1 MSKAQS
7 ELRSLLDA
15 VVPHRDAVEQHPLY
29 VELTSLERI
38 HAFMEHHVF
47 AVWDFMCLLKALQ
60 RRLTCPTVPW
70 LPVGDPQ
77 TRRLINEIVLS
88 EESDELPDGRVLS
101 HFELYLAAMSES
113 GADFSAAAAFEHRLK
128 QGRPVRVALREV
140 GVPAAGQEFV
150 LETLDVVEQDQP
162 YLIAAVFTVG
172 REQMIPGMFV
182 KIVRALADAHP
193 GRLETFKL
201 CLERHI
207 ELDRS
212 EHGPL
217 TARPNPGPLAPS
229 DQPPPP
235 CEHAA
240 TNDGEIEVFLM
251 PWRASEANMS
261 RRRGTTRRARGVG
274 RTPRCRKSE
283 PVMLRAESNAVPK
296 GSGAPRRRQPSV
308 PAKRPR

>member
-7 ELRSLLDA
+7 ELRTLLDA

-113 GADFSAAAAFEHRLK
+113 GADFSAVAAFERRLK

-140 GVPAAGQEFV
+140 GVPAAAQEFV

-162 YLIAAVFTVG
+162 HLIAAVFTIG

-182 KIVRALADAHP
+182 QIVRALADAHP

-201 CLERHI
+201 YLERHI

-212 EHGPL
+212 EHARSPL
-217 TARPNPGPLAPS
+217 KCCKTYVAAIAQGGKKRRVQQSPRSRAEGVSGTRCWRKWQPS
-229 DQPPPP
+229 DQSPLSAQQV
-235 CEHAA
+235 EHLIDERMVPLLGLVRWRPAPFAA
-240 TNDGEIEVFLM
+240 HTSD
-251 PWRASEANMS
+251 
-261 RRRGTTRRARGVG
+261 
-274 RTPRCRKSE
+274 
-283 PVMLRAESNAVPK
+283 
-296 GSGAPRRRQPSV
+296 
-308 PAKRPR
+308 

>member
-113 GADFSAAAAFEHRLK
+113 GADFSAAAAFERRLK

-162 YLIAAVFTVG
+162 HLIAAVFTVG

-182 KIVRALADAHP
+182 QIVSALADTHP

-201 CLERHI
+201 YLERHI

-217 TARPNPGPLAPS
+217 ATQMLQNLCGCHRSRWEEATR
-229 DQPPPP
+229 
-235 CEHAA
+235 AA
-240 TNDGEIEVFLM
+240 ISALEG
-251 PWRASEANMS
+251 
-261 RRRGTTRRARGVG
+261 RGR
-274 RTPRCRKSE
+274 
-283 PVMLRAESNAVPK
+283 LWDAVLEK
-296 GSGAPRRRQPSV
+296 VA
-308 PAKRPR
+308 AL